1 MILAQSRP
9 IAFIPTQKPDAARAF
24 YQGKLD
30 LTYESEDEFA
40 VVFRIGEAP
49 GTMLRLVR
57 TARFTAADYTIFGW
71 QVPDL
76 DLALDELIARGVTFV
91 QYDFLHQDRRGIWEA
106 PDGVRVAWFKDPDGN
121 TLSLSQHTA
130 QREV

>member
-24 YQGKLD
+24 YQDKLD
-30 LTYESEDEFA
+30 LTLESEDEFA
-40 VVFRIGEAP
+40 VVFRIGQAP

-57 TARFTAADYTIFGW
+57 TQRFTPADYTIFGW

-76 DLALDELIARGVTFV
+76 DLALDALIPRGLTFL
-91 QYDFLHQDRRGIWEA
+91 QYEYLDQDRRGVWQA
-106 PDGVRVAWFKDPDGN
+106 PNGVRVAWFKDPDGN

-130 QREV
+130 SLEV